1 MCYSFPLNVRH
12 SCHLALILDLIHF
25 AKSFGSLFC
34 KAIFIFRKNPV
45 TFPVNPVLVCP
56 LFRLVGVPSS
66 QWKSPR
72 CPHICVSECVCGF
85 REREQERE
93 RERDKE
99 FEGGGRW
106 TIKRCRI
113 VWSFV
118 PCPLSDCQS
127 NKWFIDCA
135 ILSPSLL
142 VFSPSVGGSNWSAN
156 CFMSSWPFLFFSRS
170 EAQVAC
176 HLSHL

>member
-93 RERDKE
+93 RERQRIRRGRKMDNQKMPNCLVLCSLPLVRLSIKQMIYWLCYS
-99 FEGGGRW
+99 FPLSVGFLAFGRW
-106 TIKRCRI
+106 
-113 VWSFV
+113 V
-118 PCPLSDCQS
+118 
-127 NKWFIDCA
+127 
-135 ILSPSLL
+135 
-142 VFSPSVGGSNWSAN
+142 
-156 CFMSSWPFLFFSRS
+156 
-170 EAQVAC
+170 
-176 HLSHL
+176 